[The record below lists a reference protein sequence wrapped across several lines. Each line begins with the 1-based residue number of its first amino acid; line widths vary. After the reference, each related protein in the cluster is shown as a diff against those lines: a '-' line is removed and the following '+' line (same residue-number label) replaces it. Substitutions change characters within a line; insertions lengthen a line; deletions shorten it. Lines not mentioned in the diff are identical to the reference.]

1 MLKYQNYLSKIKFTI
16 YLAIFISIYIQIYI
30 EHRNTFYLMLLYFGL
45 ITVIMANAYIIIAK
59 SKNPDNIFRIL
70 LLINICSIS
79 ILQYYS
85 PGTTTYIYA
94 YTLLNDI
101 FKERTNIIKFF
112 LSIHFFLFF
121 LVLYLNLIGHNNL
134 TRSIQM
140 AIMGFVLL
148 SYIGLSGM
156 LYSIRKLEIEK
167 EEVKQLNKKLKSAN
181 MKLQEYALQVEEMTV
196 ARERTKVA
204 QELHDSLGHSLMALS
219 MHLEFAKKICT
230 AKPEKVEEV
239 LTQSEKIAKSS
250 INDLRKAVSLLNSE
264 IEITDLDD
272 SIKKLIS
279 NFYLVSNL
287 KITYTKNQSINTLSP
302 LIKTSIYKTIQEC
315 VTNSLKHGS
324 ATEISIKITADNE
337 NVEVIITDNGIGCNN
352 IVKSNG
358 LKGIETRIGSLNG
371 TVYYFS
377 HDNLGFGIKL
387 SIPIE

>member
-1 MLKYQNYLSKIKFTI
+1 
-16 YLAIFISIYIQIYI
+16 
-30 EHRNTFYLMLLYFGL
+30 
-45 ITVIMANAYIIIAK
+45 
-59 SKNPDNIFRIL
+59 
-70 LLINICSIS
+70 
-79 ILQYYS
+79 
-85 PGTTTYIYA
+85 
-94 YTLLNDI
+94 
-101 FKERTNIIKFF
+101 
-112 LSIHFFLFF
+112 
-121 LVLYLNLIGHNNL
+121 
-134 TRSIQM
+134 M

-196 ARERTKVA
+196 TRERTKVS

-219 MHLEFAKKICT
+219 MHLEFAKKICI
-230 AKPEKVEEV
+230 AKPEKVEAV
-239 LTQSEKIAKSS
+239 LAQSEKIAKSS

-272 SIKKLIS
+272 SIEKLIR

-287 KITYTKNQSINTLSP
+287 KLTYAKNKSINNLSP

-324 ATEISIKITADNE
+324 STEISIKITADNE

-358 LKGIETRIGSLNG
+358 LKGIEARINSLSG
-371 TVYYFS
+371 IVYYFS

>member
-1 MLKYQNYLSKIKFTI
+1 MIAFRRNRFYQLAILKQIILVTVLVNI
-16 YLAIFISIYIQIYI
+16 YLEYNSQSLVMISLFSLSIIIVINGYIRNFKLKRESKFASISLFFSIFLSAILQHFAPGASTTFYMYCILFEIFLFPKDKLKFLISVHAFMHFSVTILNYFTYNTGFSLFFFGIQILA
-30 EHRNTFYLMLLYFGL
+30 YL
-45 ITVIMANAYIIIAK
+45 
-59 SKNPDNIFRIL
+59 
-70 LLINICSIS
+70 
-79 ILQYYS
+79 
-85 PGTTTYIYA
+85 GTA
-94 YTLLNDI
+94 
-101 FKERTNIIKFF
+101 
-112 LSIHFFLFF
+112 
-121 LVLYLNLIGHNNL
+121 
-134 TRSIQM
+134 
-140 AIMGFVLL
+140 
-148 SYIGLSGM
+148 GM
-156 LYSIRKLEIEK
+156 LYNQKMLVIEK
-167 EEVKQLNKKLKSAN
+167 DEIRQLNEKLKLAN
-181 MKLQEYALQVEEMTV
+181 IKLQEYALQVEEITV

-219 MHLEFAKKICT
+219 MHLEFAEKICT

-239 LTQSEKIAKSS
+239 LIQSEKIAKSS

-287 KITYTKNQSINTLSP
+287 KITYTKNKSINTFSHH
-302 LIKTSIYKTIQEC
+302 IKTSIYKTIQEC

-324 ATEISIKITADNE
+324 ATEISIKIAADNE

-358 LKGIETRIGSLNG
+358 LKGIEARITSING

-377 HDNLGFGIKL
+377 YDNLGFGIKL

>member
-1 MLKYQNYLSKIKFTI
+1 MSGVNRMSK
-16 YLAIFISIYIQIYI
+16 
-30 EHRNTFYLMLLYFGL
+30 HRKLGMALMLITL
-45 ITVIMANAYIIIAK
+45 IGVVF
-59 SKNPDNIFRIL
+59 NIFSEYNKQPLILIL
-70 LLINICSIS
+70 LLSLIAAMIINGYFRTVKFENHTKYKFISLLFNILAAS
-79 ILQYYS
+79 ILQYLVLGVS
-85 PGTTTYIYA
+85 TTIYM
-94 YTLLNDI
+94 YCLIFQILELEKRPLKILLSLHA
-101 FKERTNIIKFF
+101 FSYF
-112 LSIHFFLFF
+112 LAAFLNGILSNNGHLFF
-121 LVLYLNLIGHNNL
+121 GLA
-134 TRSIQM
+134 IQIL
-140 AIMGFVLL
+140 A
-148 SYIGLSGM
+148 YAATTGM
-156 LYSIRKLEIEK
+156 LFNLSKLEREK
-167 EEVKQLNKKLKSAN
+167 EEIKQLNQKLKSAN
-181 MKLQEYALQVEEMTV
+181 MTLQEYALQVEEITV
-196 ARERTKVA
+196 TRERNKVA

-230 AKPEKVEEV
+230 TKPEKVEEV

-287 KITYTKNQSINTLSP
+287 KITYTKNNSINTLNP
-302 LIKTSIYKTIQEC
+302 HIKTSIYKTIQEC

-337 NVEVIITDNGIGCNN
+337 NVEVIITDNGVGCNN

-358 LKGIETRIGSLNG
+358 LKGIEARISSISG

>member
-1 MLKYQNYLSKIKFTI
+1 MGDVNQMSKQKKLGMALMFIALIGVVFNI
-16 YLAIFISIYIQIYI
+16 YSEYNN
-30 EHRNTFYLMLLYFGL
+30 RPL
-45 ITVIMANAYIIIAK
+45 IM
-59 SKNPDNIFRIL
+59 IL
-70 LLINICSIS
+70 LLSLIAAMIINGYFRTVKFENKTKCTFIS
-79 ILQYYS
+79 LLFNIAAASVLQYLVLGVS
-85 PGTTTYIYA
+85 TTIYM
-94 YTLLNDI
+94 YCLIFQILELEKKPLKILLSLHASSYFLAAFLNGI
-101 FKERTNIIKFF
+101 FSN
-112 LSIHFFLFF
+112 SGHLFF
-121 LVLYLNLIGHNNL
+121 ALAIQILAYSATTGMLFNLI
-134 TRSIQM
+134 
-140 AIMGFVLL
+140 
-148 SYIGLSGM
+148 
-156 LYSIRKLEIEK
+156 KLEREK
-167 EEVKQLNKKLKSAN
+167 EEIKQLNEKLKSAN

-196 ARERTKVA
+196 TRERTKVA

-287 KITYTKNQSINTLSP
+287 KITYTKNKSISALSP
-302 LIKTSIYKTIQEC
+302 HIKTSIYKAMQEC

-324 ATEISIKITADNE
+324 ATEINIKITADDE

-358 LKGIETRIGSLNG
+358 LKGIESRISSLDG
-371 TVYYFS
+371 AVYYFS

>member
-1 MLKYQNYLSKIKFTI
+1 MGDVNQMGKQKKLGMALMFLALIGVVFNI
-16 YLAIFISIYIQIYI
+16 YSEYNN
-30 EHRNTFYLMLLYFGL
+30 RPL
-45 ITVIMANAYIIIAK
+45 IM
-59 SKNPDNIFRIL
+59 IL
-70 LLINICSIS
+70 LLSLIAAMIINGYFRTVKFENQTKYAFISLLFNIVAAS
-79 ILQYYS
+79 ILQYLVLGVS
-85 PGTTTYIYA
+85 TTIYM
-94 YTLLNDI
+94 YCLIFQILELEKKPLKILLSLHASSYFLAAFLNGI
-101 FKERTNIIKFF
+101 FSN
-112 LSIHFFLFF
+112 SGHLFF
-121 LVLYLNLIGHNNL
+121 ALAIQILAYSATTGMLFNLI
-134 TRSIQM
+134 
-140 AIMGFVLL
+140 
-148 SYIGLSGM
+148 
-156 LYSIRKLEIEK
+156 KLEREK
-167 EEVKQLNKKLKSAN
+167 EEIKQLNEKLKSAN

-196 ARERTKVA
+196 TRERTKVA

-272 SIKKLIS
+272 SIEKLIS

-287 KITYTKNQSINTLSP
+287 KITYSKNKSINTLNSH
-302 LIKTSIYKTIQEC
+302 IKTSIYKTIQEC

-324 ATEISIKITADNE
+324 ATEISIKITSSNE
-337 NVEVIITDNGIGCNN
+337 NVQVIITDNGIGCNN

-358 LKGIETRIGSLNG
+358 LKGIETRISSING

>member
-1 MLKYQNYLSKIKFTI
+1 MSKQKKLGMALMSIALIGVIFNI
-16 YLAIFISIYIQIYI
+16 YSEYNN
-30 EHRNTFYLMLLYFGL
+30 RPL
-45 ITVIMANAYIIIAK
+45 IM
-59 SKNPDNIFRIL
+59 IL
-70 LLINICSIS
+70 LLSLIAAMIINGYFRTVKFENQTKYAFISLLFNIVAAS
-79 ILQYYS
+79 ILQYLVLGVS
-85 PGTTTYIYA
+85 TTIYM
-94 YTLLNDI
+94 YCLIFQILELEKKPLKILLSLHASSYFLAAFLNGI
-101 FKERTNIIKFF
+101 FSN
-112 LSIHFFLFF
+112 SGHLFF
-121 LVLYLNLIGHNNL
+121 GLAIQILAYSATTGMLFNLI
-134 TRSIQM
+134 
-140 AIMGFVLL
+140 
-148 SYIGLSGM
+148 
-156 LYSIRKLEIEK
+156 KLEREK
-167 EEVKQLNKKLKSAN
+167 EEIKQLNEKLKSAN

-196 ARERTKVA
+196 TRERTKVA

-272 SIKKLIS
+272 SIEKLIS

-287 KITYTKNQSINTLSP
+287 KITYTKNRNISNLSP
-302 LIKTSIYKTIQEC
+302 LIKTSIYRTVQEC
-315 VTNSLKHGS
+315 VTNSLKHGN
-324 ATEISIKITADNE
+324 ATEINIKITDDNE

-358 LKGIETRIGSLNG
+358 LKGIEARIGSING

>member
-1 MLKYQNYLSKIKFTI
+1 
-16 YLAIFISIYIQIYI
+16 
-30 EHRNTFYLMLLYFGL
+30 
-45 ITVIMANAYIIIAK
+45 MANTYIIIIK

-85 PGTTTYIYA
+85 PGVTSYIYA

-101 FKERTNIIKFF
+101 FKERKSIIKFF
-112 LSIHFFLFF
+112 LSIHFVLFF
-121 LVLYLNLIGHNNL
+121 LVLYLNLIRHNDL
-134 TRSIQM
+134 TPSIDM
-140 AIMGFVLL
+140 SIMGFVLL

-167 EEVKQLNKKLKSAN
+167 EEVKQLNEKLKSAN

-196 ARERTKVA
+196 TRERTKVA

-230 AKPEKVEEV
+230 AKPDKVEEV

-250 INDLRKAVSLLNSE
+250 INDLRKAVTLLNSE
-264 IEITDLDD
+264 IEINDFDN
-272 SIKKLIS
+272 SIENLIN
-279 NFYLVSNL
+279 NFYLLSNL
-287 KITYTKNQSINTLSP
+287 KINYAQNISINNLTP

-315 VTNSLKHGS
+315 VTNSLKHGN
-324 ATEISIKITADNE
+324 AKEISIKIKVANE
-337 NVEVIITDNGIGCNN
+337 NIEVIITDNGIGCNN
-352 IVKSNG
+352 IVKSTG
-358 LKGIETRIGSLNG
+358 LNGIENRISSLDG
-371 TVYYFS
+371 KVYYFS

-387 SIPIE
+387 SIPI